1 MSNWVQYEVW
11 SEDGEHQ
18 ELVLTTASRKEALT
32 AAEKEHKE
40 TSAIVT
46 VYEETVDGDY
56 QLVKE
61 FSWVLWAVSSFG

>member
-18 ELVLTTASRKEALT
+18 ELVLTTASRKEALV

-40 TSAIVT
+40 TSALVT
-46 VYEETVDGDY
+46 VYEETADGDY
-56 QLVKE
+56 ALIRE
-61 FSWVLWAVSSFG
+61 FS

>member
-18 ELVLTTASRKEALT
+18 ELVLTTASRKEALV

-46 VYEETVDGDY
+46 VYE
-56 QLVKE
+56 
-61 FSWVLWAVSSFG
+61 

>member
-18 ELVLTTASRKEALT
+18 ELVLTTASRKEALV

-56 QLVKE
+56 QLVKV
-61 FSWVLWAVSSFG
+61 FS

>member
-11 SEDGEHQ
+11 SEDGEGHQ
-18 ELVLTTASRKEALT
+18 ELVLTTASRKEAL
-32 AAEKEHKE
+32 AIAEKEHKE

-56 QLVKE
+56 ELVKE
-61 FSWVLWAVSSFG
+61 FS

>member
-11 SEDGEHQ
+11 SEDGDGHQ
-18 ELVLTTASRKEALT
+18 ELVPTTASRKEALT

-56 QLVKE
+56 GLIKE
-61 FSWVLWAVSSFG
+61 FS

>member
-11 SEDGEHQ
+11 SEDGDGHQ

-40 TSAIVT
+40 TGAIVT
-46 VYEETVDGDY
+46 VYEETMDGDY
-56 QLVKE
+56 GLIKE
-61 FSWVLWAVSSFG
+61 FS